1 MRDKRKL
8 FLTSSGLTEPMI
20 SMFTRIIGKKTKD
33 MKILYIPTAGIETD
47 AAREG
52 ISICLYELL
61 RMGIRSENILIYN
74 LELILSKGYERT
86 YSAYIKEGHIAG
98 RLMQLEELEKFDS
111 VFVGGGD
118 CAVLCR
124 EMTRTG
130 FDTILEKAINNG
142 LVYVG
147 ISAGSMY
154 AASNMENGL
163 HIIPNSILPH
173 YMGQDNFSLKDK
185 EIRLV
190 NGSAVYIDG
199 IDVSL
204 I

>member
-1 MRDKRKL
+1 M
-8 FLTSSGLTEPMI
+8 
-20 SMFTRIIGKKTKD
+20 
-33 MKILYIPTAGIETD
+33 
-47 AAREG
+47 
-52 ISICLYELL
+52 
-61 RMGIRSENILIYN
+61 
-74 LELILSKGYERT
+74 
-86 YSAYIKEGHIAG
+86 
-98 RLMQLEELEKFDS
+98 
-111 VFVGGGD
+111 
-118 CAVLCR
+118 CR